1 MVVPRADARTMGY
14 EGACRHHRGMM
25 TILYDLV
32 AALGIVTLIALA
44 IAGFAGG
51 SITDLV
57 DGQVTEPT
65 RDGSGRTLLPKTVR
79 VRP

>member
-1 MVVPRADARTMGY
+1 
-14 EGACRHHRGMM
+14 M